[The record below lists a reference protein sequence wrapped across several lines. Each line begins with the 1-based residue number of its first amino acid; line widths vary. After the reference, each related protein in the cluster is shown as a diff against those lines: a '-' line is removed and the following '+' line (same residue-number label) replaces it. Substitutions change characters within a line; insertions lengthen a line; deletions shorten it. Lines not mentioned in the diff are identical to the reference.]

1 MAITISMGH
10 LVISV
15 ITMIMVLI
23 NLPCLAQGRQDPY
36 YKIEEINRETG
47 VKMDVYSFLERNIV
61 RSNNRCSTNWQIF
74 YFRVNSER
82 KIDSLRYEGTLEEK
96 IIDQIKKN
104 IYSTNGHW
112 RIPKSTKSNEV
123 YWFIYP
129 YFDFGTHLYPDSH
142 CPETDKVIQET
153 LIKLSDQF
161 LRFSTMNGGKS
172 PYMLR
177 PFRIGA
183 EFDLE

>member
-1 MAITISMGH
+1 MGRLMIRAIT
-10 LVISV
+10 VV
-15 ITMIMVLI
+15 MVLI
-23 NLPCLAQGRQDPY
+23 NLPCLAQGRKTPY
-36 YKIEEINRETG
+36 YKIEEIDRKTG
-47 VKMDVYSFLERNIV
+47 VKTDVYSFLERNIS
-61 RSNNRCSTNWQIF
+61 RSNNKCSTNWQIF
-74 YFRVNSER
+74 YFRVNSKG
-82 KIDSLRYEGTLEEK
+82 KIDSLRHEGTLEK
-96 IIDQIKKN
+96 NSIDRMMKN

-129 YFDFGTHLYPDSH
+129 YFDFGTHFYPDSH

-161 LRFSTMNGGKS
+161 LRFSTMNSGKS
-172 PYMLR
+172 PYILR

-183 EFDLE
+183 EFNLE